1 MRTQAVTPETVIAA
15 AGQLSKTDGEL
26 TFQRRVACT
35 PAAQGEAATSSTP
48 TLEPATVTHFL
59 IAGRASALTPGTVIA
74 PGISITSANMIS
86 VAAGAEAQF
95 NDQIVDGDVTLS
107 ADDRLQVGD
116 VEVRFITV
124 EP

>member
-1 MRTQAVTPETVIAA
+1 MSR
-15 AGQLSKTDGEL
+15 
-26 TFQRRVACT
+26 
-35 PAAQGEAATSSTP
+35 ATSSTP
-48 TLEPATVTHFL
+48 TAEPAAVTHFL

>member
-1 MRTQAVTPETVIAA
+1 
-15 AGQLSKTDGEL
+15 
-26 TFQRRVACT
+26 
-35 PAAQGEAATSSTP
+35 
-48 TLEPATVTHFL
+48 
-59 IAGRASALTPGTVIA
+59 
-74 PGISITSANMIS
+74 MIS